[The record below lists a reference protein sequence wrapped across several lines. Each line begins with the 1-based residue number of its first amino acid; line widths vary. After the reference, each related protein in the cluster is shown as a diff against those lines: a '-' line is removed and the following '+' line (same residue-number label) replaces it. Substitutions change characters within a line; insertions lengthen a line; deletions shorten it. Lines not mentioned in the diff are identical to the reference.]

1 MDESNRKLPCRKRW
15 SEWPM
20 GAKVGVIAAGVLVV
34 VPGLVTLCGVVT
46 MGLWNALMPAIF
58 KLPTIGFWQALG
70 LLLLSRI
77 LLKGGAGH
85 AGRRHWK
92 RRQVWKRMQED
103 DHPGMAT

>member
-1 MDESNRKLPCRKRW
+1 MR
-15 SEWPM
+15 
-20 GAKVGVIAAGVLVV
+20 AKVGVIAVGVLVV

-58 KLPTIGFWQALG
+58 KLPTIDFWQSLG

-85 AGRRHWK
+85 AAHRHWK

-103 DHPGMAT
+103 EQPDMAT

>member
-1 MDESNRKLPCRKRW
+1 MDDSNRTSRCRKRW
-15 SEWPM
+15 SEWPT

-58 KLPTIGFWQALG
+58 KLPSIGFWQALG

-85 AGRRHWK
+85 AGHRHWK

-103 DHPGMAT
+103 DQRGMAT

>member
-1 MDESNRKLPCRKRW
+1 MDDSNRTLPCRKRW

-20 GAKVGVIAAGVLVV
+20 GAKAGVIVAGVLVV

-85 AGRRHWK
+85 AGHRHWK

-103 DHPGMAT
+103 EQTGMAT